1 LLSALSLLPAPCFS
15 YLYYSSKQIDME
27 FLTTLW
33 LPILLSAVFV
43 FIVSSLLH
51 MVLGYH
57 AGDFQKLSNEDQ
69 VMDTLRG
76 LNIPTGHYAM
86 PKADSMKDFS
96 SETHKAK
103 MKKGPVMM
111 MNVRSSEM
119 SMGSSLVKWF
129 LYSIVVGFFCAYLGS
144 ISVPADADYL
154 KVFQIIGC
162 AAFMG
167 YGLALFQEAIWGG
180 RSWRSTWLGAFDA
193 LLYACV
199 TAGTFGWL
207 WHSCH

>member
-1 LLSALSLLPAPCFS
+1 
-15 YLYYSSKQIDME
+15 ME
-27 FLTTLW
+27 FISSLW

-43 FIVSSLLH
+43 FIVSSLVH

-57 AGDFQKLSNEDQ
+57 AGDYQKLPNEDSA
-69 VMDTLRG
+69 MDALRG
-76 LNIPTGHYAM
+76 LNIPGGHYTM
-86 PKADSMKDFS
+86 PKASSMKDFKT
-96 SETHKAK
+96 EAFKAK
-103 MKKGPVMM
+103 MSKGPMAM
-111 MNVRSSEM
+111 LHIRHGDMN
-119 SMGSSLVKWF
+119 MGGSLVKWF
-129 LYSIVVGFFCAYLGS
+129 IYCLVVGFFCAYLGS
-144 ISVPADADYL
+144 ITIPAGTDYL

-180 RSWRSTWLGAFDA
+180 RSWRSTWLGVFDA

-207 WHSCH
+207 WHSCHG